1 MKGTGGETHSYTYAL
16 FSEKKKKRR
25 TRSGERRAR
34 RMEQGT
40 RRSRDKLT
48 EIQYSSGS

>member
-25 TRSGERRAR
+25 TRSGERRA
-34 RMEQGT
+34 ESEAYGA
-40 RRSRDKLT
+40 RDK
-48 EIQYSSGS
+48 EK